1 MNKKLVALTL
11 AMTVGTNAASAQLI
25 GATSSEMTESDEKHY
40 SCIWDANLF
49 RPLGWKKPDLTPRY
63 KLLGT
68 KVVGKDAETG
78 TWAYMSRSNDWGV
91 VTVIKE
97 GVEFA
102 GSVVTEITN
111 RKVVMENGDVYR
123 QSAVEFLDNPT
134 NKRKSNSSKSQSST
148 NGTVRSSRRGQQES
162 TGSTERMSRRQGRGQ
177 GNARWQEQVQRFQSA
192 SPDERSRMMDS
203 FRRLRNGG
211 RGGRRN

>member
-11 AMTVGTNAASAQLI
+11 AMTVGTNAASA
-25 GATSSEMTESDEKHY
+25 EMTESDEKHY
-40 SCIWDANLF
+40 ECIWDANLF

-78 TWAYMSRSNDWGV
+78 TWAYMSRSNDWGI

-111 RKVVMENGDVYR
+111 RKVVMENGNVYR

-134 NKRKSNSSKSQSST
+134 NKRKSNSSGSQSST
-148 NGTVRSSRRGQQES
+148 NGSVESSRRGQQES

-177 GNARWQEQVQRFQSA
+177 GNARWQEQIQRFQSA

>member
-11 AMTVGTNAASAQLI
+11 AMSVGTSA
-25 GATSSEMTESDEKHY
+25 EMTEADKKHY
-40 SCIWDANLF
+40 SPVVSEGHLF
-49 RPLGWKKPDLTPRY
+49 RPLGWKAPDLTPRY
-63 KLLGT
+63 NLLGT

-123 QSAVEFLDNPT
+123 QSAVEFLDNKS
-134 NKRKSNSSKSQSST
+134 NKRKSNAPRSESK
-148 NGTVRSSRRGQQES
+148 NDGTVGSSRRSQQN
-162 TGSTERMSRRQGRGQ
+162 TAQRTERMSRRQSGRSRGRGQ
-177 GNARWQEQVQRFQSA
+177 GNARWQEQIERFQSA
-192 SPDERSRMMDS
+192 SPDERSRMIEQ
-203 FRRLRNGG
+203 FRSQRGRN
-211 RGGRRN
+211 R

>member
-11 AMTVGTNAASAQLI
+11 AMTVGTNAASA
-25 GATSSEMTESDEKHY
+25 EMTESDEKHY

-78 TWAYMSRSNDWGV
+78 TWAYMSRSNDWGL

-134 NKRKSNSSKSQSST
+134 NKRKSNSSGSQSST